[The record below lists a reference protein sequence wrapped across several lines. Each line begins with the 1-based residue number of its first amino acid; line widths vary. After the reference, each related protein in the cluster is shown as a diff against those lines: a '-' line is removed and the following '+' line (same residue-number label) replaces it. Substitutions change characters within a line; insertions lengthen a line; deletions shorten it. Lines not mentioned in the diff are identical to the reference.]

1 MAKIRRLLT
10 LVMLSAVLISSA
22 ASAAESSFGWAKQ
35 EIALSLGYGVTLP
48 VGGQIENLGY
58 FQASPRWG
66 IGISNPL
73 GGDSWYRGNFELLVE
88 GLYLHEFRP
97 EKGDAGGGSLGVRY
111 NFLSSEKFV
120 PFFETGVGILGL
132 NFNVKRQRDGF
143 SASAYGGI
151 GAHYFLTHKMALT
164 AHWRFQHISNG
175 GTKRN
180 IGINSGIALFGLS
193 YFLN

>member
-1 MAKIRRLLT
+1 MRGLIILI
-10 LVMLSAVLISSA
+10 MLSAALISSA
-22 ASAAESSFGWAKQ
+22 ASAAESSFGWAKHQ
-35 EIALSLGYGVTLP
+35 IALSLGYGVTLP
-48 VGGQIENLGY
+48 VGGQIDNLGY

-66 IGISNPL
+66 IGISDPL

-97 EKGDAGGGSLGVRY
+97 EKGDAGGANLAIRY
-111 NFLSSEKFV
+111 NFLGGEKFV
-120 PFFETGVGILGL
+120 PFVETGGGVLGL
-132 NFNVKRQRDGF
+132 NFNVSRQRDGF
-143 SASAYGGI
+143 SELAYGGI
-151 GAHYFLTHKMALT
+151 GAHYFLTNRMALT

-180 IGINSGIALFGLS
+180 IGINSSVTLFGLS